1 MPTYEALRRFAKKPP
16 VFSRNTVS
24 DLWTDDHVAER
35 MLSLHLDPE
44 AALASRRAFEIDASV
59 AWLDDQISLRDKRLC
74 DLGCG
79 PGLYTSRFCSLGS
92 EVIGLDFS
100 PTSIAYAKRKAAR
113 LQQQITYEEADYTK
127 ADLPPG
133 LDIVTLIFWDFAVM
147 APETRAALLRKIKDS
162 LNAGGC
168 FVLDVPSLH
177 AFKQFREE
185 TIIEPQLMESFW
197 APGPYVG
204 LKKSYRYKAETVS
217 LDRYWIVE
225 DTREREIFNW
235 LQYFS
240 EETLVAELRGAGF
253 APTVIAGSLTGEP
266 VREQSDT
273 LAVIA
278 EAR

>member
-1 MPTYEALRRFAKKPP
+1 MQIFEALRRFAEKPP
-16 VFSRNTVS
+16 VFSRDTVS
-24 DLWTDDHVAER
+24 DLWTDAHIAER

-44 AALASRRAFEIDASV
+44 AALASRRAFEIDDSV
-59 AWLDDQISLRDKRLC
+59 AWLNSQVSLSGKRLC

-79 PGLYTSRFCSLGS
+79 PGLYTSRFCSLGA

-100 PTSIAYAKRKAAR
+100 PTSIAYARREAAR
-113 LQQQITYEEADYTK
+113 LQQKITYEEADYTK
-127 ADLPPG
+127 AGLPHG

-147 APETRAALLRKIKDS
+147 APDTRAALLRKIKDA
-162 LNAGGC
+162 LNPGGS

-177 AFKQFREE
+177 AFDQFREE
-185 TIIEPQLMESFW
+185 TLVEPQLMEGFW
-197 APGPYVG
+197 SPGSYIG
-204 LKKSYRYKAETVS
+204 LKKSYRYEAETVS

-225 DTREREIFNW
+225 ESREREIFNW

-240 EETLVAELRGAGF
+240 EETLTAQLKSAGF
-253 APTVIAGSLTGEP
+253 VPTVIAGSLTGEP
-266 VREQSDT
+266 VRAQSDT